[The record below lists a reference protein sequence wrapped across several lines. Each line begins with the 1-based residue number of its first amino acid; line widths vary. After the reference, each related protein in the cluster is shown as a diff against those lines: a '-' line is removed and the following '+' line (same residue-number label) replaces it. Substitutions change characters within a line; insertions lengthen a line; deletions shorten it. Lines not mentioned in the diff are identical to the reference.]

1 VEAYNVFLSWSGPTS
16 KAIAEAWRRWLPLT
30 IQAAKPWMSD
40 TDIPKGRPWFSE
52 LAEQLKGIRIGIICI
67 TPDNL
72 LAPSIHFEAG
82 ALSKTVSDV
91 AYVCPY
97 LFNVKESELKFP
109 MADFQATKAQ
119 QEDTRKLLRTLNQ
132 ALQAGLTGEQVDAV
146 FDKWW
151 PDLERSLKAV
161 QAPTGP
167 AQPQREEREIL
178 EEVLELV
185 RDLARRP
192 EVSTEPSVYIP
203 IEEPRTL
210 YGLGALRQPVTLRN
224 LLGTLQADVYPAV
237 SGATAPPPLPTPIP
251 APEPT
256 ALPTPTAAPAPPPL
270 APTPRPAPEPT
281 PLPTPKMVPAP
292 PPLDRASR
300 VHVVPGKRRP

>member
-1 VEAYNVFLSWSGPTS
+1 MEAYNVFLSWSGPTS
-16 KAIAEAWRRWLPLT
+16 RAIAEAWRRWLPLT

-97 LFNVKESELKFP
+97 LFNVKDSDLKFP

-119 QEDTRKLLRTLNQ
+119 REDTRKLLRTLNQ

-151 PDLERSLKAV
+151 PDLERGLKAV

-192 EVSTEPSVYIP
+192 YTLPEVPSEYVP
-203 IEEPRTL
+203 VKPWGLGGLGPLNPQMQVVPL
-210 YGLGALRQPVTLRN
+210 YGLGAHLIPSGTTGPPDLTTLIS
-224 LLGTLQADVYPAV
+224 AAEPKPA
-237 SGATAPPPLPTPIP
+237 APAPPPVP
-251 APEPT
+251 APE
-256 ALPTPTAAPAPPPL
+256 AVPAPPPL
-270 APTPRPAPEPT
+270 AP
-281 PLPTPKMVPAP
+281 
-292 PPLDRASR
+292 ASR
-300 VHVVPGKRRP
+300 AHVVPRKRRP